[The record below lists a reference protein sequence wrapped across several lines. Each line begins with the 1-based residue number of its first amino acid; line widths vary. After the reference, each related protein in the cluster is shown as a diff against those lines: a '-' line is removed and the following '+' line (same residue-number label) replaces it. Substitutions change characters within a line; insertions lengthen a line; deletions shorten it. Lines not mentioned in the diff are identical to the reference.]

1 MTFDISPEDLAAK
14 GMGLLEGI
22 KWKNEQKRL
31 LAAEAKKRAG
41 IQVFDDDGIDWSC
54 EVHTTLARTTFLE
67 WLCVHTG
74 GHVFQVCTQVNA
86 SSAPKCRTCAR
97 ERGHKLDPEIVR
109 RAKAAMAGIFEEGG
123 SDTKS
128 HIKSVFGNM
137 FERKQLRHQPAAEEK
152 TQTEP
157 QISPLMMV
165 RTPPTVLLIFS
176 RTFCGFPVVT
186 LLLPVCSC
194 CSRRLRWRA
203 G

>member
-1 MTFDISPEDLAAK
+1 MTEKLAFC
-14 GMGLLEGI
+14 E
-22 KWKNEQKRL
+22 
-31 LAAEAKKRAG
+31 
-41 IQVFDDDGIDWSC
+41 QVFDDDGIDWSC
-54 EVHTTLARTTFLE
+54 EVHRTACTNDVSRVAVF
-67 WLCVHTG
+67 HTG
-74 GHVFQVCTQVNA
+74 GAVFQVCTQVNA
-86 SSAPKCRTCAR
+86 SSAPKCRTCGR

-165 RTPPTVLLIFS
+165 RARQFV
-176 RTFCGFPVVT
+176 
-186 LLLPVCSC
+186 
-194 CSRRLRWRA
+194 
-203 G
+203 